1 MVSVVVLWVGSRGR
15 PTRNVIDRS
24 VEWSSN
30 FSISTFPIT
39 IWSILFKELLTSL
52 VVVGA
57 NNRNAMN
64 YALLRSCCCLL
75 FAFSM
80 TMTTMANTMCG
91 LKKRPFFS
99 LYMIT
104 FTQWSRRAYSTP
116 LRLKKNNNGLEL
128 VFDPFPAFFPF
139 YSRYLQSQ
147 KLQCDIVSGNP
158 SGQFVLLSI
167 IGLTSRYSTTSVVD
181 DVVLAHPK

>member
-1 MVSVVVLWVGSRGR
+1 MIIQLFNLR
-15 PTRNVIDRS
+15 
-24 VEWSSN
+24 
-30 FSISTFPIT
+30 FQYK
-39 IWSILFKELLTSL
+39 IWSFLSSL
-52 VVVGA
+52 GA
-57 NNRNAMN
+57 NNRNMN
-64 YALLRSCCCLL
+64 YACASS
-75 FAFSM
+75 FVFSM

-128 VFDPFPAFFPF
+128 VFDPFLPAFFPF

>member
-116 LRLKKNNNGLEL
+116 LRLKKNNNGKDWNKFLTPSFSSASPPSDLQHGQRVEEKERSSGSKNCSVTLL
-128 VFDPFPAFFPF
+128 VETPQDNSSC
-139 YSRYLQSQ
+139 YR
-147 KLQCDIVSGNP
+147 
-158 SGQFVLLSI
+158 
-167 IGLTSRYSTTSVVD
+167 
-181 DVVLAHPK
+181 